1 MTQDTVQQI
10 EANILKSK
18 EILELHKALLRL
30 EDNRDFRKLIKDGY
44 LRDEA
49 VRLVHLTA
57 DPMYQT
63 PDRQAAIRADISAIG
78 GLLQYF
84 RTVKHNASIAER
96 AIEAD
101 EAERDEILAEEL
113 SK

>member
-1 MTQDTVQQI
+1 MSQDTVQLI

-18 EILELHKALLRL
+18 EIVELHKSLVRL

-49 VRLVHLTA
+49 VRLVHLKA
-57 DPMYQT
+57 DPAYQT
-63 PDRQAAIRADISAIG
+63 PERQAAIIGDISAIG
-78 GLLQYF
+78 GLLQFF
-84 RTVKHNASIAER
+84 RTVAHNASVAEK
-96 AIEAD
+96 AIDAD
-101 EAERDEILAEEL
+101 EAERDEILAEEQ